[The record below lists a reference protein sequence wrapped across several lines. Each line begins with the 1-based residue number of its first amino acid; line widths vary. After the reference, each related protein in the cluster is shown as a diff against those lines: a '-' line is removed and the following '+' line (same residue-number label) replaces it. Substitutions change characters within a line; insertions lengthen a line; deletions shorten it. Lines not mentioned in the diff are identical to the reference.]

1 MTFYFDKEKSS
12 FCNTPQY
19 INLTLSLQMDSK
31 LGDVVHLDL
40 WLRSWTVYI
49 DNMVTHEEMETQTL
63 RQ

>member
-1 MTFYFDKEKSS
+1 
-12 FCNTPQY
+12 
-19 INLTLSLQMDSK
+19 MDSK

-63 RQ
+63 FEAIDLNL